1 MRGSSVQAIFSRR
14 RHQPMTGHFGRLVT
28 RSSLVT
34 TVTALLAITVSSRKN
49 PNSATLSGS
58 EIKKLN
64 FGGKQ
69 KYAAAK
75 ALANE
80 VRTPTVLPTTEV
92 RRIAE
97 KATRTGET
105 GCNIRDSFRKAN
117 ARLAGT
123 GATSRPQGV
132 RSMSPGPDFRGAD
145 RERCRYKNR

>member
-1 MRGSSVQAIFSRR
+1 MASAFLDNRSAAAICALVSTRRQAIFFRR

-80 VRTPTVLPTTEV
+80 VRTPTVL
-92 RRIAE
+92 
-97 KATRTGET
+97 
-105 GCNIRDSFRKAN
+105 
-117 ARLAGT
+117 L
-123 GATSRPQGV
+123 
-132 RSMSPGPDFRGAD
+132 
-145 RERCRYKNR
+145 

>member
-1 MRGSSVQAIFSRR
+1 MRGSSVQAIFFRR

-80 VRTPTVLPTTEV
+80 VRTATVLP
-92 RRIAE
+92 
-97 KATRTGET
+97 
-105 GCNIRDSFRKAN
+105 
-117 ARLAGT
+117 
-123 GATSRPQGV
+123 
-132 RSMSPGPDFRGAD
+132 
-145 RERCRYKNR
+145 